1 MNKVRRK
8 GRRGEGGGGGGRA
21 VYSAFSLPELLSSLL
36 RIPFSYLIPHPEIL
50 ANPVSRQD
58 ILRLLDVFFWYKT
71 GHFRVTPSLCF
82 KTGLSVKMIFYF
94 HAKKTYSH
102 EKGLVLSLVL
112 KQRLGVTLTTYL
124 MYAVVWADH
133 RAQVQRP

>member
-1 MNKVRRK
+1 
-8 GRRGEGGGGGGRA
+8 
-21 VYSAFSLPELLSSLL
+21 
-36 RIPFSYLIPHPEIL
+36 
-50 ANPVSRQD
+50 
-58 ILRLLDVFFWYKT
+58 
-71 GHFRVTPSLCF
+71 
-82 KTGLSVKMIFYF
+82 MIFYF

-133 RAQVQRP
+133 MAQVQRP